1 MRPFPLLLFIFV
13 CLVKIHESEILV
25 LFIAIIKQILYKVY
39 GQIVSATIYFWQYLV
54 QVTSRIRL

>member
-39 GQIVSATIYFWQYLV
+39 GQIVSATIYFLQCNA
-54 QVTSRIRL
+54 T